1 MQIIDDGNNH
11 NANRHDFPDDNNK
24 IFGIAAIFILAGIFI
39 LGYNLGFIQRSL
51 FRIVIS
57 WQMLLVAIGII
68 SLARRQTTTGL
79 ILAGTGIFFLIPHI
93 SRLGYSWLNT
103 YWPVALVFVGIVLLS
118 KALSP
123 KSTGHNHSRHEKRHV
138 SSQTS
143 ENGYLYSN
151 NSFGS
156 VTQLVL
162 DPVFKG
168 ATIKNRFGETILD
181 LRRTQIEPGDTF
193 IDVEN
198 TFGGI
203 EIYVKEGLT
212 VKNELSSV
220 FSGTEDKRYGC
231 QGDADSNYRLI
242 IRGSATFSGVEIKC

>member
-11 NANRHDFPDDNNK
+11 NANRHDFPNDKNK
-24 IFGIAAIFILAGIFI
+24 IYGIAAIFIFAGIFI

-51 FRIVIS
+51 FRIIIS
-57 WQMLLVAIGII
+57 WQMLLVAIGLI
-68 SLARRQTTTGL
+68 SLARRQITTGL
-79 ILAGTGIFFLIPHI
+79 ILVGTGVFFLIPHI
-93 SRLGYSWLNT
+93 SRLGYGWLNT
-103 YWPVALVFVGIVLLS
+103 YWPIALVFVGIVLLS

-123 KSTGHNHSRHEKRHV
+123 KSSGQNYNRCDKRHV
-138 SSQTS
+138 SNQTS

-168 ATIKNRFGETILD
+168 ANIKNRFGETILD

-203 EIYVKEGLT
+203 EIYVKEGWT

-220 FSGTEDKRYGC
+220 FSGTEDKRYGYP
-231 QGDADSNYRLI
+231 GDADSNYRLI